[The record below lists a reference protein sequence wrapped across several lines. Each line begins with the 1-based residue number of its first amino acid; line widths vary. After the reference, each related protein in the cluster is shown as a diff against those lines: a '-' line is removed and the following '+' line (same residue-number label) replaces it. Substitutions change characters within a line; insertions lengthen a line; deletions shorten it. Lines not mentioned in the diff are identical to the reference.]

1 MQLSTLN
8 HLNADLYLGITVDEQ
23 KIVQCILRSI
33 IPDKTV
39 WVIGSRITAKHKPY
53 SDLDLLVMGDEGL
66 PLAATADLRDA
77 LSESDLPFKVDL
89 VLWSALNDNFKQ
101 LFKQNHVVLQ
111 D

>member
-1 MQLSTLN
+1 MQLSTSN
-8 HLNADLYLGITVDEQ
+8 HLNADLYLGITVDEL
-23 KIVQCILRSI
+23 KIVQCILQSI

-77 LSESDLPFKVDL
+77 FSESDLPFKVDL

>member
-66 PLAATADLRDA
+66 PLAAIADFRDA
-77 LSESDLPFKVDL
+77 FSKSDLPFKVDL